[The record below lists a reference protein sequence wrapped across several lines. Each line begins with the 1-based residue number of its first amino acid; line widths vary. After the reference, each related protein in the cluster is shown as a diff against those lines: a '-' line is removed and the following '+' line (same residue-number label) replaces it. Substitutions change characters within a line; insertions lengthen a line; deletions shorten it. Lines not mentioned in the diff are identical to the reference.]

1 MIVKYFFEDY
11 SDDNK
16 LAVVLVVTR
25 ERDDLVALK
34 EAADLEKAF
43 ARYKMIPFHAH
54 VCFLAFLELTGG
66 LAEHITVFLPAP
78 SPVSLPS
85 QVLMELQCSEWG

>member
-43 ARYKMIPFHAH
+43 ARYI
-54 VCFLAFLELTGG
+54 
-66 LAEHITVFLPAP
+66 
-78 SPVSLPS
+78 SSY
-85 QVLMELQCSEWG
+85 